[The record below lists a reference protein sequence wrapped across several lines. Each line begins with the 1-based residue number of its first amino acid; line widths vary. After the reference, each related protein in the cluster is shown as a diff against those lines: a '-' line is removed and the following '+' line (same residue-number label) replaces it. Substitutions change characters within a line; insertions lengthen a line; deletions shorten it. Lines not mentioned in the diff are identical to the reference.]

1 MNHLDTVRIL
11 PLILEL
17 FLSTHLRGLEENV
30 VMIYP
35 CFSFRAGPSQGCRSG
50 QAAAHTCTKHGL
62 SACCV
67 LHTEDGQGPGLS
79 CRISPELWAW
89 GAMLIQIQASGSRG
103 NGTEQSGG
111 LVLRGPK
118 AWRRLGS
125 TSRATVEFLLFV
137 SDRN

>member
-35 CFSFRAGPSQGCRSG
+35 CFSVRAGPSQGCRSG

-67 LHTEDGQGPGLS
+67 LHPEDGQGPGLS
-79 CRISPELWAW
+79 CRISPELWAGGPCSYRSSFREQRQW
-89 GAMLIQIQASGSRG
+89 DWAKDRSSPGRRTLGASEQ
-103 NGTEQSGG
+103 GTKDDKTREE
-111 LVLRGPK
+111 L
-118 AWRRLGS
+118 
-125 TSRATVEFLLFV
+125 TSQTL
-137 SDRN
+137 N

>member
-35 CFSFRAGPSQGCRSG
+35 YFSFRAGPSQGCRSG

-79 CRISPELWAW
+79 CRISPELWAGGPCSYRSRLQ
-89 GAMLIQIQASGSRG
+89 GAEAV
-103 NGTEQSGG
+103 G
-111 LVLRGPK
+111 LGKGQVLSWKEG
-118 AWRRLGS
+118 LGC
-125 TSRATVEFLLFV
+125 F
-137 SDRN
+137 